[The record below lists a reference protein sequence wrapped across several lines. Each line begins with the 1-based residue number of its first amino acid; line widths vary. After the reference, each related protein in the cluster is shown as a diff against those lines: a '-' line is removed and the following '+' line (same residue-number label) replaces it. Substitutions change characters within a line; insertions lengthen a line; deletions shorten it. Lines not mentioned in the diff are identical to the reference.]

1 MRLRDGTTT
10 PDPYPEAN
18 MRARSS
24 IPALLSVVFAATAC
38 DSSPAGPL
46 GPQGGAALLVVAPS
60 AATINGGAKL
70 QLNLSARDEDG
81 QATRPTDV
89 TWTTSNPKVALV
101 GADGV
106 VTGQATGASQIT
118 AWWNGVRGLSTVT
131 VISDIPAAPPCPPIP
146 GDPELLLK
154 TICVPK

>member
-10 PDPYPEAN
+10 PDPYPEAK

-38 DSSPAGPL
+38 DTSPGGPL

-60 AATINGGAKL
+60 AATIKGGGRL
-70 QLNLSARDEDG
+70 QLNLTAHDENG
-81 QATRPTDV
+81 QPTRPTDV
-89 TWTTSNPKVALV
+89 TWTTSNPSVASV

-106 VTGQATGASQIT
+106 VTGRGAGGAQIK
-118 AWWNGVRGLSTVT
+118 AWWNGVNGLSTVI
-131 VISDIPAAPPCPPIP
+131 VIDDGPAKCPPIP

-154 TICVPK
+154 KVCVPK